1 MRIIALVGICAAA
14 ALVLGCDRTAEAPPA
29 SAEVAQTPDA
39 AYTPVAIDEEDEP
52 GTPRQV
58 RCQIGDNPE
67 QDCTLTPL
75 FGDDSFQLDGENV
88 ALRMV
93 VTGNE
98 GGLFE
103 VFGPEH
109 RVSVSGVYRRSS
121 PTDPCWVADDAAGP
135 PSICIR

>member
-1 MRIIALVGICAAA
+1 MRIALVGIFAAT
-14 ALVLGCDRTAEAPPA
+14 ALVLGCDRTTEAPPPT
-29 SAEVAQTPDA
+29 AEIAQAPDV
-39 AYTPVAIDEEDEP
+39 AYTPIAIDEADEP

-58 RCQIGDNPE
+58 RCQIGDAPE

-109 RVSVSGVYRRSS
+109 RVPMAGVYRRSS
-121 PTDPCWVADDAAGP
+121 PSDPCWVADDAAGP
-135 PSICIR
+135 SPICIR

>member
-1 MRIIALVGICAAA
+1 MRIVSLVGICAAA
-14 ALVLGCDRTAEAPPA
+14 ALVLGCDRAAEAPPS
-29 SAEVAQTPDA
+29 SAEVVPEV
-39 AYTPVAIDEEDEP
+39 AYTPVAINDADQP

-75 FGDDSFQLDGENV
+75 FGDESFQLDGENV
-88 ALRMV
+88 AMRMV

-109 RVSVSGVYRRSS
+109 RVPMAGVYRRSS
-121 PTDPCWVADDAAGP
+121 STDECWVADDAAGP
-135 PSICIR
+135 SPICIR